1 MIKTCLAALILGL
14 LGAAQDADA
23 WKRLE
28 GDDAP
33 ERQAA
38 FEALRASADPAV
50 QARLRKTVQT
60 QAATALRK
68 AQAERARAARA
79 LAAASRRGWNPL
91 EIQAKQKEL
100 QAMLAAGNT
109 KGMEAPAKEL
119 WARFFFDPAKA
130 DADEKA
136 AAARARAEELAG
148 WQAALGVPD
157 AGVALKSS
165 LRAADEAA
173 CFLVLEKRDQK
184 IMSEN
189 AALREKIPALEYE
202 QAWLT
207 NQYRIVFGRTPLRL
221 DVRLF
226 DAAREHCKDMK
237 EHDFFAHESPLPG
250 KRTPGDRAAR
260 HGTSAGGENI
270 YKGSPKPEDSFW
282 AWFHS
287 LGHHQNM
294 VRDYATLG
302 VGTFE
307 KHWTQMFG

>member
-33 ERQAA
+33 ERRAA

-60 QAATALRK
+60 QSATALRK
-68 AQAERARAARA
+68 AQAE
-79 LAAASRRGWNPL
+79 
-91 EIQAKQKEL
+91 
-100 QAMLAAGNT
+100 
-109 KGMEAPAKEL
+109 
-119 WARFFFDPAKA
+119 
-130 DADEKA
+130 
-136 AAARARAEELAG
+136 RARAEELAG
-148 WQAALGVPD
+148 WQAALGVPE
-157 AGVALKSS
+157 AGAALRSA
-165 LRAADEAA
+165 LHAVDEAA
-173 CFLVLEKRDQK
+173 CLLVLEKRDQK

-202 QAWLT
+202 QARLT
-207 NQYRIVFGRTPLRL
+207 NQYRIVFGRAPLRL
-221 DVRLF
+221 DVKLF
-226 DAAREHCKDMK
+226 DAAREHSKDMK